1 MDQRISKTMITI
13 FVICFIFF
21 FITIFGGLFYMLDGV
36 EKAENYKLSGDE
48 ISTFTKVTGYGKI
61 RKMHSQSTPDMV
73 QKTYVYAKVPDYSQN
88 ITTYQQYLKDYEGFM
103 EMSTGALKMSGSSAI
118 LVKESKDQGKLLTVQ
133 VIYAPGGVEIT
144 LQKISGELTEN

>member
-1 MDQRISKTMITI
+1 
-13 FVICFIFF
+13 
-21 FITIFGGLFYMLDGV
+21 
-36 EKAENYKLSGDE
+36 
-48 ISTFTKVTGYGKI
+48 
-61 RKMHSQSTPDMV
+61 MHSQSTPDMV

-144 LQKISGELTEN
+144 LQKISGELTENQKGFVQINKRQGISMSAYVE